1 MEDKK
6 KYQVTISFEMDE
18 SHRPLVQDHR
28 SYISSLINKEIIDH
42 YAVSLE
48 SRRIWITL
56 NAESK
61 EAVDEFLAGSPLFK
75 FWIYEIDE
83 LYVLD
88 GLTYRLPHVQLN

>member
-1 MEDKK
+1 MEEKK
-6 KYQVTISFEMDE
+6 KYQVTISFEIDE
-18 SHRPLVQDHR
+18 DHRHLVQEHR
-28 SYISSLINKEIIDH
+28 TYISTLINQEVIDH

-61 EAVDEFLAGSPLFK
+61 EAVDEYLSRSPLFK
-75 FWIYEIDE
+75 YWIYEIDE

>member
-6 KYQVTISFEMDE
+6 KYQVTISFEIDE
-18 SHRPLVQDHR
+18 DSMSLVPEHRT
-28 SYISSLINKEIIDH
+28 YISSLINKEVIDH

-61 EAVDEFLAGSPLFK
+61 EAVDEYLAGSPLFK
-75 FWIYEIDE
+75 YWIYEIDE

>member
-1 MEDKK
+1 MEEKK
-6 KYQVTISFEMDE
+6 KYQVTISFELDDE
-18 SHRPLVQDHR
+18 SMSLVQEHR
-28 SYISSLINKEIIDH
+28 SYISSLINKEVIDH

-48 SRRIWITL
+48 SKRIWITF
-56 NAESK
+56 NAENK
-61 EAVDEFLAGSPLFK
+61 EAVDEYLAGSPLFK

>member
-1 MEDKK
+1 MEEKN
-6 KYQVTISFEMDE
+6 KYQVTISFEIDDE
-18 SHRPLVQDHR
+18 SMHLVQEHR
-28 SYISSLINKEIIDH
+28 SYISSLINKEVIDH

-48 SRRIWITL
+48 SRRIWMTV

-61 EAVDEFLAGSPLFK
+61 EAVDQYLSGSPLFK
-75 FWIYEIDE
+75 YWIYEIDE